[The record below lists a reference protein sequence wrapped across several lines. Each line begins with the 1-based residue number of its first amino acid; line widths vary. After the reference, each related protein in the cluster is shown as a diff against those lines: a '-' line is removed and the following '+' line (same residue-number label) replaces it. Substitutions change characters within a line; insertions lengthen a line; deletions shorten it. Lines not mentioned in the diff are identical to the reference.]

1 MANRKVV
8 YQNPERIITNTVSVE
23 LFDKDGNAVSVIQ
36 EGNLFLLATEN
47 IQQIC
52 LLENILKE
60 FKKMNFYLSTITDVE
75 IGEDDGDL

>member
-8 YQNPERIITNTVSVE
+8 YKNPERIIINKVSVE

-36 EGNLFLLATEN
+36 EGNSFLLATEN
-47 IQQIC
+47 LQQIC

-60 FKKMNFYLSTITDVE
+60 FKIMNFYLSIVTDVE
-75 IGEDDGDL
+75 IDEGSGDL